1 MQAVIGND
9 SFDAALADEMTLL
22 ADFLSDDG
30 GGRIRIQKAAADDQA
45 DDLVGTAVI
54 GLWSRVF
61 QEQTFGTSCIKGAQ
75 DLIIA
80 LAREVIFEG
89 GFGSAEALAFAF
101 DDHGQ
106 AAADLVILGD
116 DERAAGACEAE
127 LIFGERNI
135 HREEAKRAEAMCP
148 IICGGE

>member
-1 MQAVIGND
+1 MQTVIGD
-9 SFDAALADEMTLL
+9 DAFDAALADSVVLL
-22 ADFLSDDG
+22 ADFLSDDFR
-30 GGRIRIQKAAADDQA
+30 GRIRIEEAAADDQA

-116 DERAAGACEAE
+116 DERAGACEAE

-148 IICGGE
+148 IICGGK